1 MCVQLDTMAM
11 HGFHCAACLRR
22 ITLMYNESSSVAYGT
37 CYVVRGVYIYIYVLP
52 YQLLQTIPYSVSIR
66 GVIAKTSHV
75 HPK

>member
-1 MCVQLDTMAM
+1 MAM

-22 ITLMYNESSSVAYGT
+22 ITLMYNESSSVANGT
-37 CYVVRGVYIYIYVLP
+37 CYVVRVVYIYVLP